1 MSFLNGEY
9 FVAPLLAERQ
19 LCELILVAGRFAA
32 GRPWED
38 VEAEAR
44 LAQGLDKARRMS
56 EGRIG
61 KHVLVFNLHHHFID
75 VTGARHHHSRWRP
88 S

>member
-9 FVAPLLAERQ
+9 FVAPLLADDSSASF
-19 LCELILVAGRFAA
+19 ILVAGRFAA

-44 LAQGLDKARRMS
+44 LAQGL
-56 EGRIG
+56 E
-61 KHVLVFNLHHHFID
+61 
-75 VTGARHHHSRWRP
+75 
-88 S
+88 